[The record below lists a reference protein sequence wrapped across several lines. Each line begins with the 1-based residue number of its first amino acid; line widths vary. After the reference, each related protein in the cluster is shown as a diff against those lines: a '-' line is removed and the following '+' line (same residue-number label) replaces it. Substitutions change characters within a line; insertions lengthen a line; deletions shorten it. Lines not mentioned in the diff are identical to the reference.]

1 VITDDVGFMEMLEV
15 FICFLLKIAK
25 RMLII
30 NQDCNSVIDLVMK
43 GGEVVGTK
51 NTRPRM
57 KVGRE
62 AILEER
68 IKVSY

>member
-1 VITDDVGFMEMLEV
+1 
-15 FICFLLKIAK
+15 
-25 RMLII
+25 MLII
-30 NQDCNSVIDLVMK
+30 NQDCNSVIDLVIK